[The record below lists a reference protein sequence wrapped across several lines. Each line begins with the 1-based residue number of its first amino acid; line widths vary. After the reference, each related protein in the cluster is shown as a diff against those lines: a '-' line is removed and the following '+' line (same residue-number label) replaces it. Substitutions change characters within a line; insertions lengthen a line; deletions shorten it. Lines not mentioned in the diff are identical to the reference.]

1 MAANGHPRSATGLA
15 REVTVPSKLY
25 RHEQPLREIVS
36 ADLRSRIFQGLLPPG
51 ARLVERDLADE
62 LRVSRFPVREALRI
76 LDQEGLVESLPTRGI
91 VVKRLERRE
100 VEEIFDIREMLE
112 ALASRSAAGRV
123 AAGTPSHLRDHVVES
138 RRAWKLGDLDA
149 AHASNSKFHDDI
161 IDLSGN
167 LTLQNM
173 LMPLLGRLHWLFRQ
187 ISDFEQVCVEHAALC
202 DAIDA
207 GEPEAAAVQAQRHV
221 LSYRTRTLQQLFG

>member
-1 MAANGHPRSATGLA
+1 
-15 REVTVPSKLY
+15 VTVPSKLY

-36 ADLRSRIFQGLLPPG
+36 ADLRSRIFRGLLPPG

-62 LRVSRFPVREALRI
+62 LEVSRFPVREALRI
-76 LDQEGLVESLPTRGI
+76 LHQEGLVENLPTRGT

-123 AAGTPSHLRDHVVES
+123 AAGIPSRLRDHVLES
-138 RRAWKLGDLDA
+138 RRAWTSGDLDA
-149 AHASNSKFHDDI
+149 AHASNTEFHDDI

-173 LMPLLGRLHWLFRQ
+173 LTPLLGRLHWLFRQ
-187 ISDFEQVCVEHAALC
+187 ISDFEQVCLEHAALC
-202 DAIDA
+202 DAIEA
-207 GEPEAAAVQAQRHV
+207 GEPEAAAAEAQRHV
-221 LSYRTRTLQQLFG
+221 LSYRTQTLQHLFG